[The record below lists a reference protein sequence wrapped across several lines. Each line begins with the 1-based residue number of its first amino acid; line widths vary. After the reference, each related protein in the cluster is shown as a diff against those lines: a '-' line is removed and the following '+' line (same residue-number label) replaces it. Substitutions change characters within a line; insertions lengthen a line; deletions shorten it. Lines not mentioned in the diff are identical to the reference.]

1 MGMSCNRDCFNCPY
15 SDCILPDDELTEE
28 EIALSEALDVEIIE
42 ETTTKD
48 DVIRWNRRGQPKK
61 IHPKKETEL
70 YREERRFYQNE
81 YYRAHREERLAYQK
95 EHDTVYYAKNRDKIS
110 ARISERHKIRM
121 QDPVYAEEYRRKARE
136 RYARRKNDKHAEV

>member
-1 MGMSCNRDCFNCPY
+1 MGMKCNRDCFHCKY

-28 EIALSEALDVEIIE
+28 EIALSEAMDAEITEKI
-42 ETTTKD
+42 D
-48 DVIRWNRRGQPKK
+48 MDAVIFTGRRGRPRKVYPKN
-61 IHPKKETEL
+61 ETEL
-70 YREERRFYQNE
+70 YREERRFYQNG

-95 EHDTVYYAKNRDKIS
+95 EHDKVYYAKNRDKIN
-110 ARISERHKIRM
+110 ARNSERHKRRM

>member
-15 SDCILPDDELTEE
+15 NDCILPDDELTEE
-28 EIALSEALDVEIIE
+28 ELALSEAIDAEIAME
-42 ETTTKD
+42 SKPK
-48 DVIRWNRRGQPKK
+48 NRPGRPRTL
-61 IHPKKETEL
+61 HPKKETEL

-95 EHDTVYYAKNRDKIS
+95 EHDKVYYAKNRDKIN
-110 ARISERHKIRM
+110 ARNSERHKRRM